1 MNLRKKTILAI
12 AITFLLTIAVGYGYT
27 HTLFLKSF
35 LNIENQEIEAN
46 VRRLHYSLDREIEN
60 LGTLTND
67 WAAWDDTYAFV
78 QNPSQ
83 EYISLN
89 LVDDTLSE
97 LGLNFIL
104 YFDNNGNIIYSKAYD
119 LEKDIEIPL
128 ENSIFSYIKDLTS
141 TPPATDAADY
151 FQGIFSDSGAPVIFA
166 ARPILTSLDEGPT
179 QGILVF
185 GKFLKGSLFEHLASS
200 VDAEISILPY
210 SSEKFFLYPP
220 SPNNPEIRVNISQFD
235 IVHFHSLIRDSAN
248 SPVFIFEQFLPRTIY
263 QQGLKSG
270 REFLYALI
278 IGSLVVSIT
287 VMVALEYGFLR
298 RISRLVRGVQNF
310 DVSRQKKSDMIQKG
324 RDEISSLSNEMYKAF
339 TQLAETQNDLTTHL
353 DFEKLLVGISTK
365 FINLPIDKID
375 DGINRFL
382 KVIGEFSKVDR
393 SYILLLHEAEPNF
406 MDNTHEWCA
415 PGINSVKRDRQNISI
430 VQSRWWFKKLQKG
443 ESIIINDVNL
453 MPEDTSQE
461 KKFFTN
467 QSILSL
473 AAIPMIVGGE
483 LIGLLGYDSVRE
495 KRTWSDQTI
504 LLLEVTGTVIANAI
518 DRNRHE
524 KRILQNQNNL
534 SNLNELTKNSISK
547 STLGTACRL
556 ISAQL
561 HTLIN
566 SDRAYLV
573 IESENNHNLDIYYA
587 GHRITLDKENWNIIQ
602 ELMEKSDSKIIRS
615 EDLDFKGNPSYVGLL
630 GVSFMALPLFTE
642 SARQGMVVFSFDTP
656 HVFSS
661 DEITFC
667 QQSASQITLSI
678 LKTKALQVAHI
689 KSNELNA
696 LRATIADIT
705 SELELDKLLHT
716 LLERAIRLM
725 KADGGDFCM
734 VDNETGDLKVVA
746 CINLGEEYVGTSI
759 HYGEGASGKVLATK
773 KTLLIEDYS
782 SWPGRLETLK
792 ESGIRSTI
800 MLPLVIGDRVLG
812 TLGIFHFDPEKQ
824 FSKDNQHLLLL
835 FAQHASIAME
845 NALLFEKIQQ
855 MARIDEVTGLY
866 NRRAFKAM
874 ADYEIYRAVRQKHSL
889 SLAMI
894 DLDNFK
900 QVNDQF
906 GHQVGDEVLR
916 EVANLCRETLRNID
930 IIGRYGGDEA
940 VILMPETDE
949 DNAVIGLERLR
960 KAIEKTPITVKGKT
974 LHITASIGIASYT
987 QNLPVLS
994 EIMDQADSSLYA
1006 AKKDGKNCVRI
1017 FKNPDE

>member
-12 AITFLLTIAVGYGYT
+12 AITFFLAMAVGYGYT

-67 WAAWDDTYAFV
+67 WAAWDDTYAFI
-78 QNPSQ
+78 QNPSE
-83 EYISLN
+83 EYISSN

-104 YFDNNGNIIYSKAYD
+104 YLDNNGNIIYSKAYD

-128 ENSIFSYIKDLTS
+128 ENSIYSYLKNLT
-141 TPPATDAADY
+141 
-151 FQGIFSDSGAPVIFA
+151 GIFTSINAEDYPQGVFSDNGSPIIFA
-166 ARPILTSLDEGPT
+166 ARPILTSLDEGPARGT
-179 QGILVF
+179 LVF
-185 GKFLKGSLFEHLASS
+185 GKYLKGSLFNHLRSS
-200 VDAEISILPY
+200 VDSEVSMLPY
-210 SSEKFFLYPP
+210 SSEKYDLYPP
-220 SPNNPEIRVNISQFD
+220 SLLNPEIHVDNSQPD
-235 IVHFHSLIRDSAN
+235 TVHFFSLVRDSGDA
-248 SPVFIFEQFLPRTIY
+248 PVFIFKQILPRTIY
-263 QQGLKSG
+263 RQGQVSS
-270 REFLYALI
+270 REFLYALL
-278 IGSLVVSIT
+278 IGCLTASAIA
-287 VMVALEYGFLR
+287 MVALEFGFLR
-298 RISRLVRGVQNF
+298 RFSKLTDGVKGFEAARLN
-310 DVSRQKKSDMIQKG
+310 DSDMILKG
-324 RDEISSLSNEMYKAF
+324 QDEISNLSIEMHKAL
-339 TQLAETQNDLTTHL
+339 TRLAETQNDLTTHL
-353 DFEKLLVGISTK
+353 DFERLLVGISTK
-365 FINLPIDKID
+365 FITLPIDKIN

-382 KVIGEFSKVDR
+382 KIIGEFSNVDR

-406 MDNTHEWCA
+406 MNNTHEWCA
-415 PGINSVKRDRQNISI
+415 PGINSVKRNRQNISI
-430 VQSRWWFKKLQKG
+430 DQSRWWFKKLHKG
-443 ESIIINDVNL
+443 EPIIINDVNL
-453 MPEDTSQE
+453 MPEDTSHE
-461 KKFFTN
+461 KKLFTN

-473 AAIPMIVGGE
+473 TAIPIIVGGE

-556 ISAQL
+556 ISVQL
-561 HTLIN
+561 HSLIN

-587 GHRITLDKENWNIIQ
+587 GRRITLDKKIWKIIQ

-759 HYGEGASGKVLATK
+759 HYGEGASGEVLVTK

-792 ESGIRSTI
+792 ESRIRSTI
-800 MLPLVIGDRVLG
+800 VLPLVIGDRVLG

-824 FSKDNQHLLLL
+824 FSKDNQHLLSL
-835 FAQHASIAME
+835 FSQHASIAME

-866 NRRAFKAM
+866 NRRAFKTI

-900 QVNDQF
+900 QVNDEF

-949 DNAVIGLERLR
+949 ENAFIGLERLR
-960 KAIEKTPITVKGKT
+960 KVIEKTPITVKGKT